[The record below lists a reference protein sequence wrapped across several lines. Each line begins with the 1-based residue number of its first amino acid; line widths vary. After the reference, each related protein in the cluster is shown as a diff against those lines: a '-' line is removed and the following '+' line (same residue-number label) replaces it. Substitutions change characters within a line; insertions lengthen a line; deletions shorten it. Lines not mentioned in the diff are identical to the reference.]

1 MKIAGGDLGF
11 MCGAEVLAQRYA
23 DGMESAAVG
32 TRRISSS
39 TPSVPAVP
47 PPLLDE
53 CAAGR

>member
-1 MKIAGGDLGF
+1 MRIAGGDLGF

-23 DGMESAAVG
+23 EGIECAAAG
-32 TRRISSS
+32 PRRISSS
-39 TPSVPAVP
+39 TPSVPAVR

>member
-11 MCGAEVLAQRYA
+11 MCGAEVLARRYA
-23 DGMESAAVG
+23 EGMERAAAG

-39 TPSVPAVP
+39 TPSVPAVR
-47 PPLLDE
+47 PPLRDE